1 MKWNLKNW
9 FGILFKNSNKIWWK
23 KSKLKLYLKINLI
36 WNHMKKIIKIAMQLT
51 SMLGF
56 SNKSWTISVSSCSTA
71 KCNGLIEK
79 NQDKTLFK
87 QIIKIL

>member
-1 MKWNLKNW
+1 
-9 FGILFKNSNKIWWK
+9 
-23 KSKLKLYLKINLI
+23 
-36 WNHMKKIIKIAMQLT
+36 MQLT